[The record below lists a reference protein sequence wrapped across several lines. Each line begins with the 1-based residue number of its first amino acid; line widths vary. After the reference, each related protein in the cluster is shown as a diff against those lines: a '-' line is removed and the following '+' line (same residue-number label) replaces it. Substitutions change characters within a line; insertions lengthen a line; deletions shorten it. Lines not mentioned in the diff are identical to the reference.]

1 MKTEV
6 ENNSRI
12 TELLKMPES
21 IKLTDV
27 DAYINGLPSDNMEVR
42 ERALLD
48 LDTLFGKLQNHIQ
61 LLSLYLKQRHLL
73 GNAVTTAPVDTGS
86 NYTKQEIAVR
96 YRVSIRTITNWIAS
110 GLQTT
115 LIGGVMRISESAL
128 QEFIKNNRR
137 RKYNWRSIA
146 RT

>member
-1 MKTEV
+1 MKTEF
-6 ENNSRI
+6 ENNSKI
-12 TELLKMPES
+12 TELLKVPEV

-27 DAYINGLPSDNMEVR
+27 DAHINGLPENNVEAR

-73 GNAVTTAPVDTGS
+73 GNTVTTAPVDTDS
-86 NYTKQEIAVR
+86 NYTKQEVAAR
-96 YRVSIRTITNWIAS
+96 YRVSIRTITNWISS

-115 LIGGVMRISESAL
+115 LIGGVIRISESAL
-128 QEFIKNNRR
+128 QEFIKNNKR
-137 RKYNWRSIA
+137 RKYNWKSIS